1 MSLNKVL
8 ITGSSSGL
16 GNHLALHFSKKGF
29 TDQTKLMLLTGLLS
43 ALNKAYSILNLN
55 QTENNLKI
63 QTSII
68 SAPFQENNNILEKII
83 LASLNYW
90 KKKMIIDGLN
100 NTVLY
105 DKIILNVKH

>member
-1 MSLNKVL
+1 MISKTELYISSYQEIEPL
-8 ITGSSSGL
+8 I
-16 GNHLALHFSKKGF
+16 NFHFSKKGF
-29 TDQTKLMLLTGLLS
+29 TDQAKLMLLTGLLS

-90 KKKMIIDGLN
+90 KKKNDN
-100 NTVLY
+100 
-105 DKIILNVKH
+105 

>member
-1 MSLNKVL
+1 MISKTELYISSYQEIEPL
-8 ITGSSSGL
+8 I
-16 GNHLALHFSKKGF
+16 NFHFSKKGF

-55 QTENNLKI
+55 QTENNFKNPNKYK
-63 QTSII
+63 S

-90 KKKMIIDGLN
+90 EKNGN
-100 NTVLY
+100 
-105 DKIILNVKH
+105 